1 MWYDEPAKY
10 YAPQN
15 DEIALSQGD
24 VIVAPTVIVGQ
35 GEADSNIAAPT
46 DLGQERLA
54 TLWRGKPKNLREAPS
69 LFANVRWG
77 LAMVIPHTCA
87 MQKDWNERV
96 NELKGTGRT
105 QEQAEEIANADATLD
120 PFVVI
125 APILM
130 YDTLAQ
136 SRRAA
141 TRDGSRLGTFPVC
154 GNGVI
159 PEGYVDASRLTTVR
173 QELTS
178 IEFRVA
184 QLTPLAVGYLKHSI
198 ATYFA
203 LRSKSRFD
211 ELSNALGQTIVDILP
226 IDKPKGDKIRVS
238 LSLENGASLILE
250 GDSRPTPPGITP
262 ERKPR

>member
-10 YAPQN
+10 YATQN
-15 DEIALSQGD
+15 DAIALSQGD
-24 VIVAPTVIVGQ
+24 IVVAPTVIVGQ

-46 DLGQERLA
+46 ELGQERLA

-77 LAMVIPHTCA
+77 LAMVMPHSCA
-87 MQKDWNERV
+87 MEKDWNERV
-96 NELKGTGRT
+96 HDLMSAGRT

-125 APILM
+125 APILT
-130 YDTLAQ
+130 YDVLAS
-136 SRRAA
+136 SRHAA
-141 TRDGSRLGTFPVC
+141 TKNGSRLGTFPVC
-154 GNGVI
+154 RNDVLPDGF
-159 PEGYVDASRLTTVR
+159 VDFARLTTVR

-178 IEFRVA
+178 LNYRVA
-184 QLTPLAVGYLKHSI
+184 QLAPLAVGYLKHSI

-203 LRSKSRFD
+203 ARSISRFD
-211 ELSNALGQTIVDILP
+211 ELSTAVGRTIVDVLP

-238 LSLENGASLILE
+238 LALEDGSSLILE
-250 GDSRPTPPGITP
+250 GDARLTYPGKVP